1 MSHANNQILY
11 FSDKATVLAR
21 SYEDQI
27 RDLLMLG
34 DYLTEDIA
42 NDWTLNDI
50 KTLEELVK
58 EKLFS
63 PKAIDLYIQIDSN
76 FASVSNKGELFDSNI
91 WTLEGL
97 RTHPFWK
104 MQREL
109 AQEFLNQIIA

>member
-1 MSHANNQILY
+1 MAHANNQIRY
-11 FSDKATVLAR
+11 FSDKATVLAS

-34 DYLTEDIA
+34 DYLTEEIA

-50 KTLEELVK
+50 NALEELVK

-63 PKAIDLYIQIDSN
+63 PKALDLYIQIDSN
-76 FASVSNKGELFDSNI
+76 FASVSNTGESFDKNI

-97 RTHPFWK
+97 RTHLFWK

-109 AQEFLNQIIA
+109 AREFLNQMIL

>member
-1 MSHANNQILY
+1 MSHANNQIRY
-11 FSDKATVLAR
+11 FSDKATVLAS
-21 SYEDQI
+21 SYEGQI

-50 KTLEELVK
+50 NILEELVK

-63 PKAIDLYIQIDSN
+63 PKALDLYIQIDSN
-76 FASVSNKGELFDSNI
+76 FASVSNTGELFDKNI

-97 RTHPFWK
+97 RTHPFWRT
-104 MQREL
+104 QREL
-109 AQEFLNQIIA
+109 AQKFLNQIIA

>member
-42 NDWTLNDI
+42 NDLHIPVNADIWNIKRVRLANDI
-50 KTLEELVK
+50 PIAYEDEYFAKPIVPK
-58 EKLFS
+58 E
-63 PKAIDLYIQIDSN
+63 
-76 FASVSNKGELFDSNI
+76 
-91 WTLEGL
+91 
-97 RTHPFWK
+97 
-104 MQREL
+104 
-109 AQEFLNQIIA
+109 QEDK